1 MESQNLLINIYSA
14 TNVGL
19 VRDHNEDDLLALY
32 AGSQPAGTDA
42 ILVVAD
48 GMGGHLAG
56 EVASQM
62 TVDGIREHLRTKGQ
76 DSATIEGSE
85 YGIFL
90 YTILKE
96 VKESVCL
103 AGRDP
108 DKLGMGTTCTLAAIR
123 GDTLF
128 MVHVGDS
135 RAYMI
140 RDSEIHQIT
149 TDHSWV
155 QERVDEGSIT
165 QEEARF
171 HPNRNMITRAIGLQR
186 NVEIDVLRLNITP
199 GDLLLLCS
207 DGLNSMITDE
217 EILAVILEAQPD
229 SICNDLIDAANKA
242 GGHDNITVITA
253 QF

>member
-1 MESQNLLINIYSA
+1 MINVSA
-14 TNVGL
+14 DTNVGL
-19 VRDHNEDDLLALY
+19 VRDHNEDDMLILHS
-32 AGSQPAGTDA
+32 GKQPEGTDA

-62 TVDGIREHLRTKGQ
+62 TVDGIREHLKEKGQ
-76 DSATIEGSE
+76 DSSTLEGSE

-90 YTILKE
+90 HNIVIE
-96 VKESVCL
+96 VNEAVCV

-123 GDTLF
+123 EDTLF
-128 MVHVGDS
+128 IVHVGDS

-140 RDSEIHQIT
+140 RDQEIHQIT

-155 QERVDEGSIT
+155 QERVDAGSMT
-165 QEEARF
+165 AGEARV
-171 HPNRNMITRAIGLQR
+171 HHNRNMITRAIGLQR
-186 NVEIDVLRLNITP
+186 NVEIDVLSLDITP

-217 EILAVILEAQPD
+217 EILSVILKAQPD
-229 SICNDLIDAANKA
+229 NICNDLIEAANNA